1 MKKFF
6 NVIPSEN
13 NTACVLLYGDIGD
26 YGDNSSA
33 EVVQELMEL
42 ESIYTNIDIRI
53 NSMGGEVYTG
63 LAIFNCIKK
72 SKANIHLYIDGIAA
86 SMAAVIALCGK
97 PLSMSKYARMMIH
110 SVQGGAYGT
119 KDDLSETIT
128 QMASLEDS
136 LAEIIAPRCGMTPDA
151 VKATYFDGA
160 DHWLNADQA
169 LALGLIDDIYDVI
182 GDYEP
187 IPAGS
192 TADQIYKIF
201 NNRLKEQP
209 KQNHDMN
216 LEELKKRPRFA
227 DCVTEAEVF
236 AKIDLLEQ
244 DAAKVPGLEKKVGE
258 LTEANKVF
266 TDKAAADEKAEI
278 TAIVDKAIDEKRIK
292 ETQRESFISL
302 LTNDRA
308 NGEAILNSL
317 KPQKRI
323 VDTLRHENDTTVGAW
338 DKRIDE
344 IKNNLKK

>member
-1 MKKFF
+1 MNKRFF

-119 KDDLSETIT
+119 KDDLSEMIT

-151 VKATYFDGA
+151 VKATYFDGT

-201 NNRLKEQP
+201 NNRLNEQP
-209 KQNHDMN
+209 KQITDMN
-216 LEELKKRPRFA
+216 LDELKKRPLFA
-227 DCVTEAEVF
+227 NCTSEAEVF

-244 DAAKVPGLEKKVGE
+244 AASKVPDLEKKVAD
-258 LTEANKVF
+258 LTAANKVF
-266 TDKAAADEKAEI
+266 TDKAADEEKAQI
-278 TAIVDKAIDEKRIK
+278 TAIVDKAINDKRIK
-292 ETQRESFISL
+292 ETQREAFTSL

-317 KPQKRI
+317 KPQKRV
-323 VDTLRHENDTTVGAW
+323 VDTLNTEEPIVGAW
-338 DKRIDE
+338 DKRIEE